1 MIDFSNITTELIDTI
16 YNDYT
21 SFITDSNNKISQMDL
36 NDLNWSNLLQPQ
48 IDFEN
53 QFEKRRALL
62 KLSQLH
68 PSKDIRDRL
77 SETDVKLAQFTL
89 NECMRRDTYKIYKYY
104 HLNQFQN
111 ETLTNDQWV
120 HFTKMMRE
128 LKRLEDDEMIID
140 NKLLYI
146 SLIKSKFDY

>member
-1 MIDFSNITTELIDTI
+1 MIDFSNITPELIDAI

-36 NDLNWSNLLQPQ
+36 NGLNWNCLLQPQ

-53 QFEKRRALL
+53 LFESRRALL

-89 NECMRRDTYKIYKYY
+89 
-104 HLNQFQN
+104 HP
-111 ETLTNDQWV
+111 
-120 HFTKMMRE
+120 
-128 LKRLEDDEMIID
+128 
-140 NKLLYI
+140 
-146 SLIKSKFDY
+146 

>member
-1 MIDFSNITTELIDTI
+1 MIDFSNITSELIDSI
-16 YNDYT
+16 YDEYI

-36 NDLNWSNLLQPQ
+36 NNLNWSNLLQPQ

-77 SETDVKLAQFTL
+77 SETDVKL
-89 NECMRRDTYKIYKYY
+89 
-104 HLNQFQN
+104 
-111 ETLTNDQWV
+111 
-120 HFTKMMRE
+120 
-128 LKRLEDDEMIID
+128 
-140 NKLLYI
+140 
-146 SLIKSKFDY
+146 